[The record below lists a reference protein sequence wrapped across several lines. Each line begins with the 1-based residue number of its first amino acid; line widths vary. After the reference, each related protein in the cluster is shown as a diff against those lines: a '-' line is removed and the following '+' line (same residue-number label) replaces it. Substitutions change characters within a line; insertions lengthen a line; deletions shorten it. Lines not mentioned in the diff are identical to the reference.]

1 MWRTKNGATKPTDR
15 LPIASSLGLRSIG
28 TEQSRD
34 KPVDNIEQRTPWR
47 IRYDLEKSS
56 EEHLNPGQ
64 RGIAA
69 LLAATVV
76 NLPFGTLY
84 AFSVFLK
91 PMEVLLGAT
100 RAEMSFVFGL
110 ATVTLTLG
118 MNFAPQLYRRLSP
131 AWLAVACGLLSGA
144 GLWLSATASSFLHF
158 ALGYGVLFGPGAGVL
173 FIVGQQAVNQTVGGA
188 RGLANGYVVS
198 LYPLGAMLGAP
209 VFGWSIQAFGVRP
222 TLAGL
227 GVVVL
232 ATCAIAAVLLRAA
245 AIQMLDASS
254 TEVEEDRLGR
264 TFYLLTAV
272 FFLAAAA
279 GLTVLSQAAAIV
291 QAYGGVA
298 ALAVGATT
306 LITGAVGAARIAGGW
321 LVDHFAAARVGVG
334 AHACSLAG
342 ALMLSLI
349 PTPATAAFALGL
361 IGVGYGIVSG
371 LAAGAIAQYWHKNQ
385 FGRIASRLYIAW
397 CAAAISLP
405 VLAGALFDRTGS
417 YASAIWVAAG
427 VNVLGVLI
435 ARLLPV
441 RK

>member
-1 MWRTKNGATKPTDR
+1 VTPAR
-15 LPIASSLGLRSIG
+15 RS
-28 TEQSRD
+28 
-34 KPVDNIEQRTPWR
+34 V
-47 IRYDLEKSS
+47 
-56 EEHLNPGQ
+56 
-64 RGIAA
+64 AA
-69 LLAATVV
+69 LVAATVA

-91 PMEVLLGAT
+91 PMEALLGAT

-131 AWLAVACGLLSGA
+131 AALAIACGLSSGA
-144 GLWLSATASSFLHF
+144 GLWLAASASSIVQF

-173 FIVGQQAVNQTVGGA
+173 FIVGQQAVNQTVRKR

-209 VFGWSIQAFGVRP
+209 VFGWTILAFGVQP

-232 ATCAIAAVLLRAA
+232 TACAIAAVLLRAA
-245 AIQMLDASS
+245 KIQMLDATSA
-254 TEVEEDRLGR
+254 EVAEGRLGG

-306 LITGAVGAARIAGGW
+306 FITGAVGAARIAGGW

-334 AHACSLAG
+334 AHACSLSG
-342 ALMLSLI
+342 ELMLTLM
-349 PTPATAAFALGL
+349 PTPGTAVLGLGL

-385 FGRIASRLYIAW
+385 FGLVASRLYIAW

-417 YASAIWVAAG
+417 YASAMWVAAG
-427 VNVLGVLI
+427 INVLGVLI
-435 ARLLPV
+435 ARMLPSANI
-441 RK
+441 RGS

>member
-1 MWRTKNGATKPTDR
+1 
-15 LPIASSLGLRSIG
+15 
-28 TEQSRD
+28 
-34 KPVDNIEQRTPWR
+34 
-47 IRYDLEKSS
+47 
-56 EEHLNPGQ
+56 LNPGQ
-64 RGIAA
+64 RSAAA

-91 PMEVLLGAT
+91 PMEALLGAS

-131 AWLAVACGLLSGA
+131 ASLAVACGLSSAA
-144 GLWLSATASSFLHF
+144 GLWLSSSASSFMQF

-173 FIVGQQAVNQTVGGA
+173 FIVSQQAVNQTI
-188 RGLANGYVVS
+188 RRSPGLANGYVVS

-209 VFGWSIQAFGVRP
+209 VFGWSIQAFGVRA

-232 ATCAIAAVLLRAA
+232 AACAIAAALLRIAE
-245 AIQMLDASS
+245 IRMLDASS
-254 TEVEEDRLGR
+254 TEVASDRLGR
-264 TFYLLTAV
+264 TFYLLAAV
-272 FFLAAAA
+272 FFLAAAG

-291 QAYGGVA
+291 QAYGGGAV
-298 ALAVGATT
+298 LAVGATT
-306 LITGAVGAARIAGGW
+306 FITGAVGGARIAGGW
-321 LVDHFAAARVGVG
+321 LVDHFAPARVGVG
-334 AHACSLAG
+334 AHLCSLAG

-349 PTPATAAFALGL
+349 PAPVTAAFALGL

-371 LAAGAIAQYWHKNQ
+371 LAAGTIAQYWHKNE
-385 FGRIASRLYIAW
+385 FGLIASRLYIAW

-417 YASAIWVAAG
+417 YASAVWLAAG
-427 VNVLGVLI
+427 ISVLGALI
-435 ARLLPV
+435 ASRLPV

>member
-1 MWRTKNGATKPTDR
+1 LTP
-15 LPIASSLGLRSIG
+15 
-28 TEQSRD
+28 
-34 KPVDNIEQRTPWR
+34 EQR
-47 IRYDLEKSS
+47 SA
-56 EEHLNPGQ
+56 
-64 RGIAA
+64 AA
-69 LLAATVV
+69 LLAASVV

-91 PMEVLLGAT
+91 PMEALLGAT

-110 ATVTLTLG
+110 ATVTLTVG
-118 MNFAPQLYRRLSP
+118 MNFAPQLYRRLP
-131 AWLAVACGLLSGA
+131 PVWLAVACGLLSGA
-144 GLWLSATASSFLHF
+144 GLWLAASASSFAQF

-173 FIVGQQAVNQTVGGA
+173 FIVAQQAVNQTVLSR

-209 VFGWSIQAFGVRP
+209 LLGWSIQVYGVRP

-232 ATCAIAAVLLRAA
+232 AACAIAAALLRAA
-245 AIQMLDASS
+245 DIRMLDASA
-254 TEVEEDRLGR
+254 TEVGGARLGR
-264 TFYLLTAV
+264 TFYLLAAV

-291 QAYGGVA
+291 QAYGGAA
-298 ALAVGATT
+298 ALAVAATT
-306 LITGAVGAARIAGGW
+306 FITGAVGAARIAGGW
-321 LVDHFAAARVGVG
+321 LVDHFQAARVGVG
-334 AHACSLAG
+334 AHLCSLAG

-349 PTPATAAFALGL
+349 PTPVSAALALGL

-371 LAAGAIAQYWHKNQ
+371 LVAGGIAQYWHKNQ
-385 FGRIASRLYIAW
+385 FGFIASRLYIAW

-417 YASAIWVAAG
+417 YASAVWIAAG
-427 VNVLGVLI
+427 INVLGALI
-435 ARLLPV
+435 ALKLPV
-441 RK
+441 PRD

>member
-1 MWRTKNGATKPTDR
+1 
-15 LPIASSLGLRSIG
+15 LS
-28 TEQSRD
+28 
-34 KPVDNIEQRTPWR
+34 
-47 IRYDLEKSS
+47 
-56 EEHLNPGQ
+56 PGQ
-64 RGIAA
+64 RSAAA

-91 PMEVLLGAT
+91 PMEALLAAT

-131 AWLAVACGLLSGA
+131 AVLALACGLASAA
-144 GLWLSATASSFLHF
+144 GLWLAASASSFAQF

-173 FIVGQQAVNQTVGGA
+173 FIVAQQAVNQTVTRS

-209 VFGWSIQAFGVRP
+209 LLGWSVQVSGVR
-222 TLAGL
+222 TALLGL

-232 ATCAIAAVLLRAA
+232 VACVVAAALLRVA
-245 AIQMLDASS
+245 AIRMLDTSS
-254 TEVEEDRLGR
+254 TELGEGRLGR
-264 TFYLLTAV
+264 AFYLLTAV

-291 QAYGGVA
+291 QAYGGA
-298 ALAVGATT
+298 PALAVGATT
-306 LITGAVGAARIAGGW
+306 FITGAVGAARIGGGW
-321 LVDHFAAARVGVG
+321 LVDHFQAARVGVA
-334 AHACSLAG
+334 AHLCSLAG
-342 ALMLSLI
+342 ALILSFL

-371 LAAGAIAQYWHKNQ
+371 LAAGAIARYWHKNQ
-385 FGRIASRLYIAW
+385 FGLVASRLYIAW
-397 CAAAISLP
+397 CAAAVSLP

-417 YASAIWVAAG
+417 YASAVWIAAG
-427 VNVLGVLI
+427 INVLGALV
-435 ARLLPV
+435 AHRLPPAS
-441 RK
+441 R

>member
-1 MWRTKNGATKPTDR
+1 LSPAR
-15 LPIASSLGLRSIG
+15 RSA
-28 TEQSRD
+28 
-34 KPVDNIEQRTPWR
+34 
-47 IRYDLEKSS
+47 
-56 EEHLNPGQ
+56 
-64 RGIAA
+64 AA
-69 LLAATVV
+69 LLAATAV

-91 PMEVLLGAT
+91 PMEALLGAT

-118 MNFAPQLYRRLSP
+118 MNFAPQLYHRLAP
-131 AWLAVACGLLSGA
+131 APLGLACGLASAA
-144 GLWLSATASSFLHF
+144 GLWLAASASSFVQF

-173 FIVGQQAVNQTVGGA
+173 FIVAQQAVNQTVVGR

-209 VFGWSIQAFGVRP
+209 LFGWSIEAFGVRP

-232 ATCAIAAVLLRAA
+232 AGCAIAAALLRAA
-245 AIQMLDASS
+245 GIRMLDDAA
-254 TEVEEDRLGR
+254 TAPAGERLGR
-264 TFYLLTAV
+264 TFYLLTTV

-291 QAYGGVA
+291 QAYGGGA

-306 LITGAVGAARIAGGW
+306 FITGAVGAARMAGGW
-321 LVDHFAAARVGVG
+321 LVDHFPAARVGVG

-342 ALMLSLI
+342 ALILSLV
-349 PTPATAAFALGL
+349 PTPVTAAFALGL
-361 IGVGYGIVSG
+361 IGFGYGIVSG
-371 LAAGAIAQYWHKNQ
+371 LAAGAIGQYWHKNE
-385 FGRIASRLYIAW
+385 FGFVASRLYIAW
-397 CAAAISLP
+397 CAAALSLP

-417 YASAIWVAAG
+417 YASAVWIAAG
-427 VNVLGVLI
+427 INVLGLLI
-435 ARLLPV
+435 ARRLPV